1 MCFKDFNDPSLQRDI
16 DIIER
21 LLLYYPGFAGSG
33 WVYLWSVKILLE
45 YRLLIVEIQIL
56 RLLIVLSTPNQCNNR
71 RILHFQFIKRKRRNF
86 TVIVVELYD
95 Y

>member
-1 MCFKDFNDPSLQRDI
+1 MSIYF
-16 DIIER
+16 
-21 LLLYYPGFAGSG
+21 
-33 WVYLWSVKILLE
+33 WSVKILLE

-71 RILHFQFIKRKRRNF
+71 KILHFQFIKRKRRNF